1 MDLNELDR
9 AVSARASAW
18 RAADARWELVR
29 WADTDKPAVSLRVVS
44 AEAEAE
50 LILWVS
56 GEADLLHVRDTENQP
71 VSEHYE
77 ITTGLGLKACLT
89 DLERHIGLQ
98 MPPVFAGL

>member
-56 GEADLLHVRDTENQP
+56 GEAELLHGPHTSRERDRP
-71 VSEHYE
+71 
-77 ITTGLGLKACLT
+77 T
-89 DLERHIGLQ
+89 DEEG
-98 MPPVFAGL
+98 